1 MKLKKF
7 GAIDIGSNA
16 MRLLISQVREVNDE
30 VVYKKVAL
38 IRLPIRL
45 GQEAFLGKQISSETT
60 ERFINGMQA
69 YQYLLK
75 VHGVEKY
82 RACATSAMR
91 EAKNGQK
98 LVKRVLEETKIPI
111 EIIDGKHEAELIF
124 NGHFKDRLEPESN
137 YIYVDVGGGST
148 EITILADEKIIA
160 AESFKI
166 GTIRL
171 LNDLVSESEWKR
183 MKSWVK
189 EKTKSLDHVEMI
201 GSGGNINKLYK
212 LTDKAYPR
220 PLLYHEL
227 KSLKNELSNLS
238 YEDRM
243 NKYNLN
249 PDRADVIVL
258 AAEIYFSIMKWSD
271 ASILHVPKIGLT
283 DGIVTQLFQEY
294 KATIS

>member
-1 MKLKKF
+1 VKLKKF

-16 MRLLISQVREVNDE
+16 MRLLISQVRETE
-30 VVYKKVAL
+30 EEIFYKKVGL
-38 IRLPIRL
+38 VRLPIRL
-45 GQEAFLGKQISSETT
+45 GQEAFLKKEISEETI
-60 ERFINGMQA
+60 ERFINGMKA

-75 VHGVEKY
+75 VHEVESF

-91 EAKNGQK
+91 EAKNGESVVDQI
-98 LVKRVLEETKIPI
+98 LEETGIPI

-148 EITILADEKIIA
+148 EITILSDEKIVDA
-160 AESFKI
+160 KSFKV

-171 LNDLVSESEWKR
+171 LNDLVSEAEWKR

-189 EKTKSLDHVEMI
+189 RKTKELDHVEMI

-212 LTDKAYPR
+212 LTDKSYPR

-227 KSLKNELSNLS
+227 KALKSDLSGLT
-238 YEDRM
+238 YEQRIS
-243 NKYNLN
+243 KYNLN

-258 AAEIYFSIMKWSD
+258 AAEIYYSVMKWSD

-283 DGIVTQLFQEY
+283 DGIVTQLYSDY
-294 KATIS
+294 KDSIS

>member
-16 MRLLISQVREVNDE
+16 MRLLISQVREIDE
-30 VVYKKVAL
+30 DIFYKKVGL
-38 IRLPIRL
+38 VRLPIRL
-45 GQEAFLGKQISSETT
+45 GQEAFLKKEISEETI
-60 ERFINGMQA
+60 ERFINGMKA

-75 VHGVEKY
+75 VHQVESF

-91 EAKNGQK
+91 EAINGEKVVRQI
-98 LVKRVLEETKIPI
+98 LDETGIDI

-124 NGHFKDRLEPESN
+124 NGHFKDRLEPDSN

-148 EITILADEKIIA
+148 EITILSDEKIVDA
-160 AESFKI
+160 KSFKV

-171 LNDLVSESEWKR
+171 LNDLVSEAEWKK
-183 MKSWVK
+183 MKSWIK
-189 EKTKSLDHVEMI
+189 QKTKELDHLEMI

-212 LTDKAYPR
+212 LTNKTYPR

-227 KSLKNELSNLS
+227 KALKTELSDLTFEQRIS
-238 YEDRM
+238 
-243 NKYNLN
+243 KFNLN

-258 AAEIYFSIMKWSD
+258 AAEIYYSVMKWSD

-283 DGIVTQLFQEY
+283 DGIVNQLYTEFKESKQ
-294 KATIS
+294 